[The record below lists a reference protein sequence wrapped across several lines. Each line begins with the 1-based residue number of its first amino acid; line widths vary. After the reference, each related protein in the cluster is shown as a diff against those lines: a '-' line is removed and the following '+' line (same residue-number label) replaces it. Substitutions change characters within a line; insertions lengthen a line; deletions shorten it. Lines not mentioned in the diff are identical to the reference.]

1 MTNAT
6 FSVIYDWAGSDN
18 SPGTS
23 TDITSLGPPT
33 LKFKNADDATID
45 SNNKLTVPASTTIYS
60 FFKQIFLKC
69 TANADV
75 HTINNVK
82 IYSDGGNSLGTGVDC
97 NVALQ
102 FPVHNSTPTTTGYD
116 LATAA
121 HMTTDHTDVTTE
133 ASIFNYASGTG
144 LAVSISESGSVINAT
159 NETTN
164 YVVLQISVA
173 STASPGVTTTETGTW
188 SYDEA

>member
-6 FSVIYDWAGSDN
+6 FSVIFDWAGSDN
-18 SPGTS
+18 NPATH
-23 TDITSLGPPT
+23 TDITALGPPT

-45 SNNKLTVPASTTIYS
+45 SNDKLTVPSGATIYS

-69 TANADV
+69 TANADT

-82 IYSDGGNSLGTGVDC
+82 VYSDGVNSLGTGVDC

-102 FPVHNSTPTTTGYD
+102 FPVHTAALTTGYD

-121 HMTTDHTDVTTE
+121 HMTTDHTDLSTE
-133 ASIFNYASGTG
+133 ASIS
-144 LAVSISESGSVINAT
+144 
-159 NETTN
+159 
-164 YVVLQISVA
+164 
-173 STASPGVTTTETGTW
+173 
-188 SYDEA
+188 

>member
-6 FSVIYDWAGSDN
+6 FSVYFDWGGSDN

-23 TDITSLGPPT
+23 TNIDALGPPT

-45 SNNKLTVPASTTIYS
+45 SNNKCTIPSGADIYS
-60 FFKQIFLKC
+60 FFKQVFLKC
-69 TANADV
+69 TANADS

-82 IYSDGGNSLGTGVDC
+82 VYSDGSNSLGTGVDL
-97 NVALQ
+97 NIALQ
-102 FPVHNSTPTTTGYD
+102 FPVHNSGATTGYD
-116 LATAA
+116 VASAN
-121 HMTTDHTDVTTE
+121 HMTTDHTDLSTE
-133 ASIFNYASGTG
+133 ATIFNYNSGAG

-164 YVVLQISVA
+164 YIVLQLKVS
-173 STASPGVTTTETGTW
+173 STASPGATTTETFTW